1 MGQSPTFPWCA
12 WETAQARDSSHV
24 ALWTRPLS
32 SGSREKSVFGMPNGS
47 ECWVAHSMD
56 VAWPCHPAPVPG
68 NLGIWHCFL
77 CQDRHSHAFHLE
89 PFPYISL
96 SFPIPREDEGRR
108 GVNRMPRWPCSA
120 RFTCPVLLWAPFV
133 CFPTCGDACA
143 DRWMGAPAHFAGNPG
158 QPGWLISQ
166 STEADIGAG
175 GSPWWIHSAKSSAQ
189 SQGVITSICQRPNSA
204 LCSTCSNT
212 PRSPRLFSGVSEG
225 RICFQ
230 GYFSQA
236 RCWKMT
242 VSFC

>member
-1 MGQSPTFPWCA
+1 MGQSPTFPWRA
-12 WETAQARDSSHV
+12 WDTAQARDSSHV

-108 GVNRMPRWPCSA
+108 GVNRMPHWPCSA
-120 RFTCPVLLWAPFV
+120 RFTCPVSSELHLFAFPPVVMPVLTGGWAP
-133 CFPTCGDACA
+133 P
-143 DRWMGAPAHFAGNPG
+143 H
-158 QPGWLISQ
+158 ISQ
-166 STEADIGAG
+166 VILASLADWSA
-175 GSPWWIHSAKSSAQ
+175 SP
-189 SQGVITSICQRPNSA
+189 QR
-204 LCSTCSNT
+204 L
-212 PRSPRLFSGVSEG
+212 
-225 RICFQ
+225 I
-230 GYFSQA
+230 
-236 RCWKMT
+236 
-242 VSFC
+242 